1 MNPPVSSQRVLF
13 DVARIAG
20 YVPSGD
26 NENLDP
32 EKAQEILGY
41 IDDRLQES
49 WDMYDFLETTVL
61 EQRPFRPDFNPDVCY
76 PLGGIVWDPC
86 TQMYYQALAQTVG
99 GPLSNTAVWQPNPT
113 VTPRVIPWWESGR
126 TPIGAA
132 FSAWTQNPFENANR
146 RRVDY
151 LLSARGIEF
160 TATSN
165 VAFVWLLF
173 RLPYPG
179 IGRDEWSA
187 ATTYNIGDATI
198 DGTDSYISSVDGNLA
213 AQPSLS
219 PEKWSIF
226 RIPYP
231 MRRYVTQAAFADTLV
246 TDGQNE
252 KAPGELQKAFSYL
265 QEAFDQQSL
274 QQGQRDNWRGY
285 SG

>member
-1 MNPPVSSQRVLF
+1 MNPPVSTQRVLY
-13 DVARIAG
+13 DVARLAG
-20 YVPSGD
+20 YVPMGD

-32 EKAQEILGY
+32 EKAQEILGFV
-41 IDDRLQES
+41 DDRLQEA

-61 EQRPFRPDFNPDVCY
+61 EQRPFRPDFDPNVCY
-76 PLGGIVWDPC
+76 PLNAIVWDPC

-113 VTPRVIPWWESGR
+113 VSPRYIPWWEDKR

-132 FSAWTQNPFENANR
+132 FGAWTANPYENPNR

-160 TATSN
+160 TVTST
-165 VAFVWLLF
+165 VGVVWLLF
-173 RLPYPG
+173 RIAYPG
-179 IGRDEWSA
+179 IGRDAWSA
-187 ATTYNIGDATI
+187 TTTYNIGDATI

-219 PEKWSIF
+219 PDTWSIF

-246 TDGQNE
+246 VEGQNE
-252 KAPGELQKAFSYL
+252 KAPGELGKAFSYL

-285 SG
+285 TS